1 MKNNIDEIIEC
12 VIREKGLLEDM
23 KEIDRRLRKK
33 KRNHLRTIIFSAA
46 ACLIVLIGV
55 NIRLHSIATR
65 VGYSFTPTFTQRGN
79 SEITALIQEKRL
91 DEALA
96 KISSSLVE
104 VNAKAAENGISDP
117 DYIAQLTA
125 DRQELAILEASCRL
139 RKGQY
144 LKSRRI
150 LKGLVNAG
158 GAWSDD
164 AKILLEKL

>member
-1 MKNNIDEIIEC
+1 MKNNIDEIVEC
-12 VIREKGLLEDM
+12 AIREKGLLEDM
-23 KEIDRRLRKK
+23 KSIDTKLRIQRRNRLR
-33 KRNHLRTIIFSAA
+33 TSVFSTA
-46 ACLIVLIGV
+46 ACLAILIGV
-55 NIRLHSIATR
+55 NIRLHSIAIR
-65 VGYSFTPTFTQRGN
+65 VGDRFTPTFTQRGN

-125 DRQELAILEASCRL
+125 DRQELALLEAVCRL

>member
-79 SEITALIQEKRL
+79 SEITALIENQFQPGRGQCESSGKR
-91 DEALA
+91 
-96 KISSSLVE
+96 
-104 VNAKAAENGISDP
+104 N
-117 DYIAQLTA
+117 
-125 DRQELAILEASCRL
+125 L
-139 RKGQY
+139 RP
-144 LKSRRI
+144 
-150 LKGLVNAG
+150 
-158 GAWSDD
+158 
-164 AKILLEKL
+164 

>member
-1 MKNNIDEIIEC
+1 MSHRTHRREHQAPQHRDASRLQFHPDFHPKRKFGNNSIDP
-12 VIREKGLLEDM
+12 R
-23 KEIDRRLRKK
+23 
-33 KRNHLRTIIFSAA
+33 
-46 ACLIVLIGV
+46 
-55 NIRLHSIATR
+55 
-65 VGYSFTPTFTQRGN
+65 
-79 SEITALIQEKRL
+79 KRL

-125 DRQELAILEASCRL
+125 DRQELAILEAACRL

-144 LKSRRI
+144 LKARRI

>member
-12 VIREKGLLEDM
+12 AIREKGLLEDM

-65 VGYSFTPTFTQRGN
+65 VGYTQRGN

-125 DRQELAILEASCRL
+125 DRQELAILEAACRL

-144 LKSRRI
+144 LKARRI